1 MNQKCHYRRDFH
13 NYEATS
19 EGRYL
24 PGDDYVLA
32 RAGDMPN
39 IRRAVHHYEAMSK
52 GQYLPVDV
60 YMLTCVGDS
69 FETKRTIRHLPEND
83 DCRLSERKQ
92 IIPAKP
98 IVELRP
104 RYLSSTVYIQ
114 PIHITPK
121 DPCIGTRTVFWRLFG
136 SVMAYEHDSKKYSDR
151 DIEVVLFIRHRA
163 DAAPFWCSTLVR
175 KLKALIIY
183 KGLTY
188 CATPISNIEFFCPV
202 PGQLHDILYIA
213 TTTFRSTSVVAD
225 LARLELLLLPG

>member
-19 EGRYL
+19 EGQYL
-24 PGDDYVLA
+24 PGNDYVLA
-32 RAGDMPN
+32 HAGDMPN

-60 YMLTCVGDS
+60 YMLTCMGDS
-69 FETKRTIRHLPEND
+69 FETKRTICHLPENYS
-83 DCRLSERKQ
+83 CRLSEQKQ

-98 IVELRP
+98 IVEL
-104 RYLSSTVYIQ
+104 LSTMYQ
-114 PIHITPK
+114 LGIHAKKCCFCALAKMCSP
-121 DPCIGTRTVFWRLFG
+121 
-136 SVMAYEHDSKKYSDR
+136 SKQQTTY
-151 DIEVVLFIRHRA
+151 VLLQLSKIMHCA
-163 DAAPFWCSTLVR
+163 DAAPFWCSTLVQ

-202 PGQLHDILYIA
+202 PGQLHWSLTWLVWNFCFSQAKTGIIW
-213 TTTFRSTSVVAD
+213 TS
-225 LARLELLLLPG
+225 

>member
-1 MNQKCHYRRDFH
+1 MNQKCLYRRDFH

-69 FETKRTIRHLPEND
+69 FKTKRTIRHLPEND
-83 DCRLSERKQ
+83 GCRLSERKQ

-98 IVELRP
+98 IVEL
-104 RYLSSTVYIQ
+104 LSTMYQLGIRAKKRCLCALAEMCSPSKQQTTYVLLRLSK
-114 PIHITPK
+114 ITAK
-121 DPCIGTRTVFWRLFG
+121 DPRIRT
-136 SVMAYEHDSKKYSDR
+136 
-151 DIEVVLFIRHRA
+151 
-163 DAAPFWCSTLVR
+163 
-175 KLKALIIY
+175 
-183 KGLTY
+183 
-188 CATPISNIEFFCPV
+188 
-202 PGQLHDILYIA
+202 
-213 TTTFRSTSVVAD
+213 
-225 LARLELLLLPG
+225 